1 MKQSI
6 GRDSVETFNRD
17 MSEKNLGGHWQLGL
31 ESYLPYPETTV
42 RPCLWK
48 WKDVYV
54 KNLFVNFLFGAT
66 SVPIKNDRKLK
77 RAEDA
82 SNFEPIRQLQD
93 FPILSTMIVPPSEHL

>member
-6 GRDSVETFNRD
+6 GSDSVETFNRD

-42 RPCLWK
+42 QPCLWK

-54 KNLFVNFLFGAT
+54 KNLFVNFLFGAPF
-66 SVPIKNDRKLK
+66 VPIKNDRKLK
-77 RAEDA
+77 RAEDH
-82 SNFEPIRQLQD
+82 Q
-93 FPILSTMIVPPSEHL
+93 ILSLYDNYRTFRFFQQ

>member
-6 GRDSVETFNRD
+6 GSDSVETFNRD

-42 RPCLWK
+42 QPCLWK

-54 KNLFVNFLFGAT
+54 KNLFVNFLFCAT

-77 RAEDA
+77 RAEDH
-82 SNFEPIRQLQD
+82 Q
-93 FPILSTMIVPPSEHL
+93 ILSLYDNYRTFRFFQQ